1 MKRRIGFLILLSV
14 VSLFSITGIVL
25 ASDGKPSSYSE
36 KIEAKL
42 QAAVDAGKLT
52 QEQADAKLQAI
63 ADGKTGKKKKMK
75 RATVK
80 RIEAKLQAA
89 VDAGKLTQEQA
100 DAKIQA
106 IADGKTRMKKGNHWH
121 KKGFGNF
128 KGKLGKGSRT

>member
-14 VSLFSITGIVL
+14 VSLFSISGIVL

-63 ADGKTGKKKKMK
+63 ADGKT
-75 RATVK
+75 
-80 RIEAKLQAA
+80 
-89 VDAGKLTQEQA
+89 
-100 DAKIQA
+100 
-106 IADGKTRMKKGNHWH
+106 RMKKGNHWH
-121 KKGFGNF
+121 KKGFGSF